1 MEENLTIEQKA
12 TEIANEVAQE
22 TDYKDTAAYEAA
34 IKMAKWKDE
43 QYKILL
49 DAKDQSLIQ
58 TEMDFNSMPISK
70 LGGWHKEKPT
80 EDCTV
85 LLYTETQFHK
95 NAPYVIAEWDNH
107 AQCFYDEADDE
118 PISEWIKWKRL

>member
-49 DAKDQSLIQ
+49 DAKDQSIIQ

-70 LGGWHKEKPT
+70 LGGWHTEPPT
-80 EDCTV
+80 IDCTV
-85 LLYTETQFHK
+85 LLYITEQTLTVSRWNSPNKMFYE
-95 NAPYVIAEWDNH
+95 NMYV
-107 AQCFYDEADDE
+107 YSK
-118 PISEWIKWKRL
+118 PIKKWIKWKLI